1 MVAQKEIINVDR
13 LNNFFG
19 RNNGQFDKVRVTSP
33 LLENYD
39 RELPVT
45 DFNSLKDNL
54 LEIANNFPHRRVALT
69 FEINE
74 NSSLSIEVHPIT
86 TTA

>member
-13 LNNFFG
+13 LNTFFV
-19 RNNGQFDKVRVTSP
+19 RKNGQFNRVRVTSP

-39 RELPVT
+39 EELPVT
-45 DFNSLKDNL
+45 DFNSLKDDL
-54 LEIANNFPHRRVALT
+54 LEISKKFPHRRVALT
-69 FEINE
+69 YKINE